1 MRALRSFTVRASLPP
16 ALAPLQEVATNLR
29 WSWDEHTRD
38 LFRWLDPQQW
48 EESRHDPV
56 RMLGLVSRE
65 RLEEVA
71 SDPAF
76 MGFLDEVQHDL
87 SRYLK
92 AARWFQ
98 NRPKSSLRAIAYFS
112 PEFGIAEALPQYS
125 GGLGVLAGDHL
136 KAASSLGVP
145 LTGVGLMYRHG
156 YFRQQLN
163 SAGWQE
169 EHYPILDP
177 YAMPLTLV
185 DGKKVTVDLGGRSL
199 VAQIWLAQVGR
210 VKLYLLD
217 ADVDDNDD
225 DMRNVT
231 DRLYGGG
238 TEHRIRQEILLGM
251 GGVRA
256 LEAIGEPTQVFHTNE
271 GHAGFLGLE
280 RIRTLMTDG
289 ALSFSEAI
297 VAVRSGTIF
306 TTHTPVPAG
315 IDRFPRE
322 LMERYFSG
330 WAKECSVSI
339 DQLMELGHFPN
350 EPREAPFNMAVMGLR
365 LAGLSNGVS
374 KLHGEVSREMFQ
386 DLWPGIEKE
395 DAPITSVT
403 NGVHAGTWV
412 SSEMNELLTRHVRP
426 AWDEAAAP
434 EWSRIGSVRDDELW
448 RVRQQGREALVA
460 FVRERLHRS
469 VVERGGSESDAAW
482 TREVLDPRL
491 LTIGF
496 ARRFASYKRATLL
509 LSQPDRLRELLLSP
523 DRPIQLV
530 FAGKAHPADDI
541 GKEIIR
547 QIVQFSRATD
557 VRHRI
562 AFVEDY
568 DIAVARMFV
577 QGSDVWLNTP
587 RRPNEASGT
596 SGEKALLSGAL
607 NCSILDGWWAEMF
620 DGTNG
625 WAISS
630 AESYQDLEQRDKAE
644 ADSLFDILEG
654 EVTALFYD
662 RFEGPVPR
670 RWVRRIRSSLQ
681 TLGPKVLAS
690 RMVKDYVQQMYEP
703 TAQRVDVMTADD
715 YARAR
720 ALAAW
725 QQRVKSAWSD
735 VAVESVQNE
744 AGSLVA
750 DLWTTR
756 KVEVEVRLGQLK
768 AQDVSV
774 ELLHGTV
781 GPTGELSETKPVKLS
796 LVVLEP
802 EPVPSGPAAAAAG
815 ADAAA
820 AAAGADAAA
829 ADDAAAGAAAV
840 AAVAEAAG
848 LAVNG
853 SGPEKAEDTS
863 PEGTEEAGVGAASD
877 RHVFQ
882 GRFTCERAGRYGIA
896 VRVVPSH
903 PDLVVPADMGCV
915 TWASLV

>member
-16 ALAPLQEVATNLR
+16 ALAPLQEVATNMR
-29 WSWDEHTRD
+29 WSWDERTRD

-65 RLEEVA
+65 RLDEVA

-92 AARWFQ
+92 APRWFQ
-98 NRPKSSLRAIAYFS
+98 NLPKSSLRAIAYFS

-177 YAMPLTLV
+177 YAMPLTPV
-185 DGKKVTVDLGGRSL
+185 DGKKVTVDLGGRDL

-280 RIRTLMTDG
+280 RIRTLMTTG
-289 ALSFSEAI
+289 GLSFSEAI

-330 WAKECSVSI
+330 WAEQCSLSI

-365 LAGLSNGVS
+365 LAALSNGVS
-374 KLHGEVSREMFQ
+374 KLHGEVSREMFRE
-386 DLWPGIEKE
+386 LWPGIEKE

-426 AWDEAAAP
+426 AWDEASAP
-434 EWSRIGSVRDDELW
+434 EWSRIASVRDDELW

-541 GKEIIR
+541 GKEMIR

-654 EVTALFYD
+654 EIIPLFND

-681 TLGPKVLAS
+681 TLGPRVLAS

-703 TAQRVDVMTADD
+703 TARRVDVMTADD
-715 YARAR
+715 YDRAR

-725 QQRVKSAWSD
+725 QQRVKAAWSG

-744 AGSLVA
+744 LGGLVA

-756 KVEVEVRLGQLK
+756 MVEVEVRLGQLT
-768 AQDVSV
+768 ADDVSV
-774 ELLHGTV
+774 ELLHGPV
-781 GPTGELSETKPVKLS
+781 GPTGELAETKPVTLS
-796 LVVLEP
+796 LVVATP
-802 EPVPSGPAAAAAG
+802 DGIATGTSPGDGAAAAG
-815 ADAAA
+815 APGSGAGGGC
-820 AAAGADAAA
+820 AAGGGAGGGGAA
-829 ADDAAAGAAAV
+829 ADGAGSEEAKRTGTDAATSQAA
-840 AAVAEAAG
+840 
-848 LAVNG
+848 N
-853 SGPEKAEDTS
+853 
-863 PEGTEEAGVGAASD
+863 GAASGHSLY
-877 RHVFQ
+877 R
-882 GRFTCERAGRYGIA
+882 GMFTCERAGRYGIA
-896 VRVVPSH
+896 VRVVPFH
-903 PDLVVPADMGCV
+903 PDLAVPADMGCV
-915 TWASLV
+915 TWA